1 MCPSPA
7 LGGRMERAPIPY
19 AHDARVARPQTS
31 IISPIPPLA
40 AATAPWK
47 HIDES
52 LPQAPP
58 MSLRQPYQ
66 PLESNARGRP
76 VLARVA
82 IDLDGTM
89 IHMLPPSRSQDPPR
103 SGVAEAVIPAVRTS
117 HGPYDIHVRIGAA
130 KLLHR
135 LRASGVEVC
144 IATKNICGREI
155 CDELGLNQPAWR
167 DLRVVVFGHEHN
179 KAISALE
186 FEPRFA
192 EAATKGVT
200 KVLDDQRSVW
210 VESDRELVVK
220 LKEFSIHRPVDRENT
235 YLTRLL
241 SDLERDFAMPLD
253 NHPSNC
259 FRPAIRDPITIMT
272 RQAATPAAPRRGRLA
287 DGDMMT
293 WTSTSTHTSI

>member
-117 HGPYDIHVRIGAA
+117 HGPYDIHVRIGTIPFRTRSLQ
-130 KLLHR
+130 LLIRVPLVKHI
-135 LRASGVEVC
+135 G
-144 IATKNICGREI
+144 IGRHI
-155 CDELGLNQPAWR
+155 HK
-167 DLRVVVFGHEHN
+167 VV
-179 KAISALE
+179 
-186 FEPRFA
+186 
-192 EAATKGVT
+192 
-200 KVLDDQRSVW
+200 
-210 VESDRELVVK
+210 
-220 LKEFSIHRPVDRENT
+220 
-235 YLTRLL
+235 
-241 SDLERDFAMPLD
+241 
-253 NHPSNC
+253 
-259 FRPAIRDPITIMT
+259 
-272 RQAATPAAPRRGRLA
+272 RQGRG
-287 DGDMMT
+287 
-293 WTSTSTHTSI
+293 S

>member
-1 MCPSPA
+1 LLNHFVDSQ
-7 LGGRMERAPIPY
+7 
-19 AHDARVARPQTS
+19 H
-31 IISPIPPLA
+31 
-40 AATAPWK
+40 
-47 HIDES
+47 
-52 LPQAPP
+52 PQAPP
-58 MSLRQPYQ
+58 SLSPRQPYQ
-66 PLESNARGRP
+66 PLALSEPEPASRP

-89 IHMLPPSRSQDPPR
+89 IHMIPPARGQD
-103 SGVAEAVIPAVRTS
+103 SAEVAEMSILVRTL

-130 KLLHR
+130 NLLRR

-144 IATKNICGREI
+144 IATRNMYGRKI
-155 CDELGLNQPAWR
+155 CDELGVIEPAWR
-167 DLRVVVFGHEHN
+167 DLHVVVFGHEHN
-179 KAISALE
+179 KSISALE

-192 EAATKGVT
+192 DASSKGVT

-210 VESDRELVVK
+210 VESDRDLVVK

-241 SDLERDFAMPLD
+241 FDLERDFAMPLD